1 MRAVNSWS
9 YERYRPAVH
18 EDDRIY
24 INRTVPEDGKIRIY
38 HDGGEGSEVFYRRKD
53 SEGGWSRMLSAPDQV
68 VIVGLENEVDYEYYI
83 RNEDRESLHGFA
95 RPGSVPGTVVNYLS
109 MFDPKYKFSGR
120 YLCTPCILSHPDG
133 YLLASMDV
141 YEKGAPQ
148 NLTLIFRSDDNGEN
162 WYHLSELFPC
172 FWGTLFLHRGEVYM
186 IGTSTE
192 YGDLLVGKSS
202 DGGKTWPPPTVLLR
216 GACNRS
222 GPGWHKSSGHV
233 TEHRGRLWCAID
245 YGSHVSGGHA
255 SSLASVPAD
264 SDILNPC
271 EWTFTEPLP
280 YAPSWPGATV
290 GDTRGFIEGNAIP
303 AHDGKLYNFL
313 RYNIDKGTPNH
324 GLAGMLCADTDNPEA
339 PLSFYKFIPFPGN
352 HSKFD
357 VLRDDATGKYYSIVS
372 RIYSTDLPKAR
383 NLLSLLS
390 SPDLENWELVCD
402 LIDYRDH
409 DPMYFGF
416 QYVSFIICGDDILF
430 LSRTAA
436 NGAHTYHDSNY
447 ITFHRIKNFREL

>member
-18 EDDRIY
+18 ENDKIY

-53 SEGGWSRMLSAPDQV
+53 SEDVWSRMLLAPDQV
-68 VIVGLENEVDYEYYI
+68 VIDGLENEIDYEYYI
-83 RNEDRESLHGFA
+83 RNGDRESLRGFA
-95 RPGSVPGTVVNYLS
+95 CPGNVPGTVVNYLS
-109 MFDPKYKFSGR
+109 MFDPKYKFSGQ

-141 YEKGAPQ
+141 YGKGTPQ

-186 IGTSTE
+186 LGTSTE

-222 GPGWHKSSGHV
+222 GPGWHKSSNRV
-233 TEHRGRLWCAID
+233 TEYRGRLWCAID

-255 SSLASVPAD
+255 SLLASVPAD

-271 EWTFTEPLP
+271 EWAFTEPLP
-280 YAPSWPGATV
+280 YDPSWPGASV
-290 GDTRGFIEGNAIP
+290 GDTRGFIEGNVIP
-303 AHDGKLYNFL
+303 GPDGKLYNFL

-324 GLAGMLCADTDNPEA
+324 GLAGMLCADADNPEA

-357 VLRDDATGKYYSIVS
+357 VLRDDVTGKYYSIVS
-372 RIYSTDLPKAR
+372 RIYSADLPKAR
-383 NLLSLLS
+383 NLLSLIS

-409 DPMYFGF
+409 DPEYFGF
-416 QYVSFIICGDDILF
+416 QYASFIICGDDILY

-436 NGAHTYHDSNY
+436 NRAHTYHDSNY